1 MWLNSDSLFVAS
13 FHHSF
18 LSKHIYRRAEQEGAY
33 SLNELSE
40 SPKSLLAPATE
51 QEQPELLLKQSM
63 KNALWNSKVVFF
75 CFFFFSLIYY
85 PQSIK
90 NV

>member
-13 FHHSF
+13 FNHSF

-63 KNALWNSKVVFF
+63 KNAL
-75 CFFFFSLIYY
+75 
-85 PQSIK
+85 
-90 NV
+90 